1 MFLWWLLL
9 RVFAVLQ
16 TLSVLQEQGTAREVH
31 SRNEMFGSVDGNFA
45 AGSSECEH
53 QEKKRQ

>member
-45 AGSSECEH
+45 AGSSEH

>member
-1 MFLWWLLL
+1 MFLWWLLP

-45 AGSSECEH
+45 AGNSCH